1 MKLVLGIECTA
12 HTFGIGLI
20 DIDTRNILFNK
31 KNVYSDEHAG
41 MDPRKLSEFHI
52 NNFESIL
59 IEAKNYL
66 ASINKSF
73 SDLFLISFSQG
84 PGQGNSLKVAGLVA
98 KTLAL
103 KHNIKIVGVNH
114 IRSHLEIGKMHTGFE
129 DPLFLNITG
138 VNSQV
143 VASREIDIEE
153 KKVQRSSSD
162 YVVYGETEDIGLGN
176 LLDSVARIFDL
187 GFPGGPVIEKIAL
200 TGGRLME
207 IPYTIKGMNVS
218 FAGTISNVKQKKEM
232 FEKNKPITLV
242 SGTEIIYKDY
252 NIFLADLCY
261 SLQETVFA
269 MIQEI
274 AERGLAY
281 TNKKELVLV
290 GGVAA
295 NKRFVEMTKA
305 MCSLREVKYDAL
317 PLPLCMDNGIMIAWA
332 GYVKKLEN
340 RIKEETSVTK
350 KKTCENEKID
360 ISGLKPMPYITVEN
374 NI

>member
-1 MKLVLGIECTA
+1 MEKLVLGIECTA
-12 HTFGIGLI
+12 HTFGIGI
-20 DIDTRNILFNK
+20 VEVTKKEVLFNE
-31 KNVYSDEHAG
+31 KNVFRDDNNG

-52 NNFESIL
+52 SNFDSIL
-59 IEAKNYL
+59 LKAKQYL

-73 SDLFLISFSQG
+73 SDLSLITFSQG

-98 KTLAL
+98 KTLSL
-103 KHNIKIVGVNH
+103 KYRVPIVGVNH

-143 VASREIDIEE
+143 IAQSEHD
-153 KKVQRSSSD
+153 KN

-176 LLDSVARIFDL
+176 LLDSVAREFDL
-187 GFPGGPVIEKIAL
+187 GFPGGPKIEEIAKS
-200 TGGRLME
+200 GKHMMS

-218 FAGTISNVKQKKEM
+218 FAGMISNIKQKKQY
-232 FEKNKPITLV
+232 FENKKEIELL
-242 SGTEIIYKDY
+242 SGEKIVY
-252 NIFLADLCY
+252 NKYEDFLADICF

-269 MIQEI
+269 MIQEV
-274 AERGLAY
+274 AERALAY

-305 MCSLREVKYDAL
+305 MCKTREVTYDAL
-317 PLPLCMDNGIMIAWA
+317 PLPLCMDNGVMIAWA
-332 GYVKKLEN
+332 GYVRYLELGDKS
-340 RIKEETSVTK
+340 RGQG
-350 KKTCENEKID
+350 D
-360 ISGLKPMPYITVEN
+360 LSGLKPMPYITVEN